1 MVVRK
6 LTARVQRWQL
16 LTRYYA
22 NKWHYDGSKWAERF
36 WYGERKNPAA
46 SIASVPFMIT
56 RNMRAQLEQ
65 AGFPAQEIASL
76 VPQVAHQLLTD
87 KVNYAQYVELK
98 QKELAELAAR
108 AVESIKREEEE
119 AKRQQAQKKH
129 AQPQGLVIV
138 EEPAKDDGGQYAST
152 ESAPATSQNATSQ
165 LAIVIQEDEKKEQ

>member
-16 LTRYYA
+16 LTRYYV
-22 NKWHYDGSKWAERF
+22 NKWHYDGSKWAERV

-87 KVNYAQYVELK
+87 KVSYAQYVELK
-98 QKELAELAAR
+98 QKEIAELAAH
-108 AVESIKREEEE
+108 AAESIKREEEE
-119 AKRQQAQKKH
+119 QDRQQL
-129 AQPQGLVIV
+129 QGLVV
-138 EEPAKDDGGQYAST
+138 VDEPTREDDLHVSMESTPASAQ
-152 ESAPATSQNATSQ
+152 SATSQ
-165 LAIVIQEDEKKEQ
+165 LAVVIQDEEKKEH